1 MRFRVAVALAASRMR
16 VAFVAV
22 LALLFVAVP
31 AIADAGFS
39 SAATRSQSI
48 STDTI
53 APPTNVRVTC
63 SGNKATVTW
72 TITTAV
78 YAAGYIYYSKVGSTE
93 NSQSVSG
100 RTTATLKPPTISTP
114 TGAIVT
120 MVSVYRNWTS
130 VRSAAFTVPTGCK

>member
-1 MRFRVAVALAASRMR
+1 VRLRIVVAPAVSRKR
-16 VAFVAV
+16 VAFVAF
-22 LALLFVAVP
+22 LALLLVAVP

-39 SAATRSQSI
+39 SAATGSQSI

-63 SGNKATVTW
+63 AANKAKVTW

-93 NSQSVSG
+93 NSQTVSG
-100 RTTATLKPPTISTP
+100 RTTSSLNPPTISTP

-120 MVSVYRNWTS
+120 MVSFYHNWTS
-130 VRSAAFTVPTGCK
+130 VRSAAVTVRLGCK